1 MHGEEEHKK
10 KSTPSKTRP
19 ARRTK
24 LQSAHPRES
33 GDPVLWQSLD
43 SRVRGNERGGGSL
56 PLSGI
61 RVVEF
66 SHMVM
71 GPTCGMILGD
81 LGAEVIKV
89 EPPGGDKTRKL
100 IGSGAGFFRL
110 FNRNKKSV
118 TADLADPKDRARIEK
133 LIATADIV
141 SENFR
146 AGALAKHGF
155 DYASLKKKHKR
166 LIYVSHKGFLP
177 GPYDH
182 RVALDEVVQMMAGLA
197 YMTGPPGRPLRAGS
211 SVNDI
216 MGGMFGVIGALAAL
230 TERQHT
236 GKGQEVQV
244 GLFENC
250 VLLVGAAHA
259 AIPVHRRR
267 VAADA
272 GPHQCLGRVRPVR
285 DLRRRA
291 GVSRRRHRH
300 PMGGVRPRL
309 RSRRPRGRSAA
320 CQQQSACSGARLDAP
335 GAARDRPA
343 LFGAGLQAVFEREG
357 LPYAPIVK
365 PEQLFDDPHLKASGG
380 LADLTLE
387 NGETTPVPL
396 LPLLLNGRHLKPRMP
411 IAKVGEHDGNGYRAG
426 KAGWRGAASSYFPP
440 TSPNTSS
447 STPII

>member
-1 MHGEEEHKK
+1 MAKRAAKKVRRGATARAKK
-10 KSTPSKTRP
+10 KASD
-19 ARRTK
+19 
-24 LQSAHPRES
+24 HPRGS
-33 GDPVLWQSLD
+33 RNPDLNNRKPKRVARH
-43 SRVRGNERGGGSL
+43 SRVGGNKRKRGKSAL

-66 SHMVM
+66 THMVM

-89 EPPGGDKTRKL
+89 EPPGGDKTRTL
-100 IGSGAGFFRL
+100 IGSGAGFFRV

-118 TADLADPKDRARIEK
+118 TADLGNAKDRARIEK
-133 LIATADIV
+133 LIAGADIV

-146 AGALAKHGF
+146 SGALTKYGL

-177 GPYDH
+177 GPYEH

-216 MGGMFGVIGALAAL
+216 MGGMFGVIGALAAIA
-230 TERQHT
+230 EREHT
-236 GKGQEVQV
+236 GRGQEVQV

-250 VLLVGAAHA
+250 VLLSAQHMQQYAATGVA
-259 AIPVHRRR
+259 SPPMPDRINAWGVFDLFETSDGEQVFLGVVTDTQWAVFGRAFDLGGL
-267 VAADA
+267 AAD
-272 GPHQCLGRVRPVR
+272 
-285 DLRRRA
+285 
-291 GVSRRRHRH
+291 
-300 PMGGVRPRL
+300 PRL
-309 RSRRPRGRSAA
+309 ASNNLRV
-320 CQQQSACSGARLDAP
+320 Q
-335 GAARDRPA
+335 ARDWMLPELRKIVRRYSA
-343 LFGAGLQAVFEREG
+343 KDLQAVFEREG

-365 PEQLFDDPHLKASGG
+365 PEQLFDDPHLLASGG

-396 LPLLLNGRHLKPRMP
+396 LPLLLDGRHLKPRMP
-411 IAKVGEHDGNGYRAG
+411 LAKLGEHDGEV
-426 KAGWRGAASSYFPP
+426 
-440 TSPNTSS
+440 
-447 STPII
+447 

>member
-1 MHGEEEHKK
+1 MAKI
-10 KSTPSKTRP
+10 SKTRARP
-19 ARRTK
+19 AARKTGAAK
-24 LQSAHPRES
+24 K
-33 GDPVLWQSLD
+33 
-43 SRVRGNERGGGSL
+43 SRGSL

-66 SHMVM
+66 SHMIM
-71 GPTCGMILGD
+71 GPSCGLILGD

-89 EPPGGDKTRKL
+89 EPPGGDKTRTM
-100 IGSGAGFFRL
+100 IGSGAGFFRV

-118 TADLADPKDRARIEK
+118 VADLGNPADRARIEA

-146 AGALAKHGF
+146 PGALKKYGF
-155 DYASLKKKHKR
+155 DYASLRKKHKR

-177 GPYDH
+177 GPYEH

-230 TERQHT
+230 AEREHT

-250 VLLVGAAHA
+250 VFLAAQHMQQYA
-259 AIPVHRRR
+259 ATG
-267 VAADA
+267 VAARPMPDRINA
-272 GPHQCLGRVRPVR
+272 WGVFDLFDTSDGEQVFLGVVTDSQWAVFARAFDLGEMANDPRLASNTLRVR
-285 DLRRRA
+285 
-291 GVSRRRHRH
+291 
-300 PMGGVRPRL
+300 
-309 RSRRPRGRSAA
+309 
-320 CQQQSACSGARLDAP
+320 
-335 GAARDRPA
+335 ARDWMIPA
-343 LFGAGLQAVFEREG
+343 LREIIKNYSSQDVQAVFEREG

-365 PEQLFDDPHLKASGG
+365 PEQLFDDPHLIASGG

-387 NGETTPVPL
+387 NGEKTPVPL
-396 LPLLLNGRHLKPRMP
+396 LPILLGGRHMKPRTPLPKIGEHNAQLLKPAG
-411 IAKVGEHDGNGYRAG
+411 AKKRTTRRR
-426 KAGWRGAASSYFPP
+426 K
-440 TSPNTSS
+440 
-447 STPII
+447 

>member
-1 MHGEEEHKK
+1 MAKKTSKK
-10 KSTPSKTRP
+10 KTMKKGGAPIRKKNAPTR
-19 ARRTK
+19 
-24 LQSAHPRES
+24 SSPRKRGS
-33 GDPVLWQSLD
+33 SSLAKGLD
-43 SRVRGNERGGGSL
+43 ARVRGHERKAGGL

-71 GPTCGMILGD
+71 GPTCGMILAD

-118 TADLADPKDRARIEK
+118 TADLADPKDRARIGK

-146 AGALAKHGF
+146 AGALGKHGF

-216 MGGMFGVIGALAAL
+216 MGGMFGVIGVLAAL
-230 TERQHT
+230 TERVRT

-250 VLLVGAAHA
+250 VLLSAQHMLQYKFTG
-259 AIPVHRRR
+259 
-267 VAADA
+267 VASPPMPDRINAWGVFDLFETSDGEQVFLGVVTDTQWAVFGRAFDLGGLAD
-272 GPHQCLGRVRPVR
+272 
-285 DLRRRA
+285 D
-291 GVSRRRHRH
+291 
-300 PMGGVRPRL
+300 PRL
-309 RSRRPRGRSAA
+309 ASNNLRVQARSWM
-320 CQQQSACSGARLDAP
+320 L
-335 GAARDRPA
+335 PA
-343 LFGAGLQAVFEREG
+343 LREIVRHYSAEQLQAVFEREG
-357 LPYAPIVK
+357 LPYAPIVR

-411 IAKVGEHDGNGYRAG
+411 IAKVGEHDGDVSENRRSRRVG
-426 KAGWRGAASSYFPP
+426 
-440 TSPNTSS
+440 
-447 STPII
+447 

>member
-1 MHGEEEHKK
+1 MPKK
-10 KSTPSKTRP
+10 TKPRGKRASRRKSGAAKKPRG
-19 ARRTK
+19 AR
-24 LQSAHPRES
+24 
-33 GDPVLWQSLD
+33 
-43 SRVRGNERGGGSL
+43 L

-89 EPPGGDKTRKL
+89 EPPGGDKTRRL
-100 IGSGAGFFRL
+100 IGSGAGFFAL

-118 TADLADPKDRARIEK
+118 TADLSDPKDRARIEK

-230 TERQHT
+230 AEREHT
-236 GKGQEVQV
+236 GRGQEVQV

-250 VLLVGAAHA
+250 VLLSAQHMLQYRLTG
-259 AIPVHRRR
+259 
-267 VAADA
+267 VASPPMPDRINAWGVFDLFDTSDGEQVFLGVVTDTQWAVFGRAFDLGGLAD
-272 GPHQCLGRVRPVR
+272 
-285 DLRRRA
+285 D
-291 GVSRRRHRH
+291 
-300 PMGGVRPRL
+300 
-309 RSRRPRGRSAA
+309 
-320 CQQQSACSGARLDAP
+320 ARLASNNLRVQ
-335 GAARDRPA
+335 ARAWMLPA
-343 LFGAGLQAVFEREG
+343 LREIVKRYSSKDLQAVFEREG
-357 LPYAPIVK
+357 LPYAPIVR
-365 PEQLFDDPHLKASGG
+365 PEQLFDDPHLLASGG
-380 LADLTLE
+380 LAELTME
-387 NGETTPVPL
+387 NGETLPVPPLPIL
-396 LPLLLNGRHLKPRMP
+396 LGGRHLKPRMP
-411 IAKVGEHDGNGYRAG
+411 LPKVGAHNALLARKARA
-426 KAGWRGAASSYFPP
+426 KK
-440 TSPNTSS
+440 
-447 STPII
+447 

>member
-1 MHGEEEHKK
+1 MVGKAKPH
-10 KSTPSKTRP
+10 SARTASAQRTAATR
-19 ARRTK
+19 A
-24 LQSAHPRES
+24 PR
-33 GDPVLWQSLD
+33 
-43 SRVRGNERGGGSL
+43 L

-89 EPPGGDKTRKL
+89 EPPGGDKTRTL
-100 IGSGAGFFRL
+100 IGSGAGFFPL

-118 TADLADPKDRARIEK
+118 SADLTDPKDRARIEK
-133 LIATADIV
+133 LIASADIV

-146 AGALAKHGF
+146 RGALKKQGL

-177 GPYDH
+177 GPYEH

-216 MGGMFGVIGALAAL
+216 MGGMFGAIGALAAL
-230 TERQHT
+230 QERRRT
-236 GKGQEVQV
+236 GRGQEVQV

-250 VLLVGAAHA
+250 VLLSAQHMLQYRLTG
-259 AIPVHRRR
+259 
-267 VAADA
+267 VASPPMPDRINAWGVFDLFDTSDGEQVFLGVVTDSQWTVFGRAFDLGGLA
-272 GPHQCLGRVRPVR
+272 G
-285 DLRRRA
+285 D
-291 GVSRRRHRH
+291 
-300 PMGGVRPRL
+300 PRL
-309 RSRRPRGRSAA
+309 ATNTLRVQARSWM
-320 CQQQSACSGARLDAP
+320 L
-335 GAARDRPA
+335 PA
-343 LFGAGLQAVFEREG
+343 VREIVSKRTAQELQDVFEREG

-365 PEQLFDDPHLKASGG
+365 PEQLFDDPHLLASGG
-380 LADLTLE
+380 LADITLE

-396 LPLLLNGRHLKPRMP
+396 LPLLLGGRHLKPRMKLP
-411 IAKVGEHDGNGYRAG
+411 KVGAHNAEV
-426 KAGWRGAASSYFPP
+426 AASKKGARRR
-440 TSPNTSS
+440 
-447 STPII
+447 